1 VTHHVVLSLGA
12 NLGDPLGALTSAL
25 EALAQTEGV
34 EVLAISSFYG
44 TAPIGGP
51 DQPDYIN
58 AVAVLETT
66 LAPMAILDLAHQIE
80 ADHDRV
86 RQERWGPR
94 TLDIDLVVYDDVVS
108 EDPTLTIPHPRA
120 HQRAFVLVPWHELEP
135 DAVLATFGRIA
146 DLIEHVKDQDIAVV
160 ASPHHPG
167 PAQ

>member
-1 VTHHVVLSLGA
+1 MTHHVVLSLGA
-12 NLGDPLGALTSAL
+12 KLGDPLSALTSAL

-34 EVLAISSFYG
+34 EVLATSSFYG

-66 LAPMAILDLAHQIE
+66 LAPMAILDLAHRIE

-120 HQRAFVLVPWHELEP
+120 HQRAFVMVPWHELEP
-135 DAVLATFGRIA
+135 DAVLATFGPIA
-146 DLIEHVKDQDIAVV
+146 DLIEHVKDQEIAVV
-160 ASPHHPG
+160 ATPHHPG
-167 PAQ
+167 SAQ

>member
-1 VTHHVVLSLGA
+1 MTHHVVLSLGA
-12 NLGDPLGALTSAL
+12 NLGDPLSALTSAL
-25 EALAQTEGV
+25 ESLAQAEGV
-34 EVLAISSFYG
+34 EVLATSSFYG

-58 AVAVLETT
+58 AVAVVETT

-108 EDPTLTIPHPRA
+108 ADPTLTIPHPRA

-135 DAVLATFGRIA
+135 DAVLATFGPIA
-146 DLIEHVKDQDIAVV
+146 DLIEHMKDQEIAVV
-160 ASPHHPG
+160 APPHHRGSP
-167 PAQ
+167 Q

>member
-1 VTHHVVLSLGA
+1 MTHHVVLSLGA
-12 NLGDPLGALTSAL
+12 NLGDPLSALTSAL
-25 EALAQTEGV
+25 ESLAQAEGV
-34 EVLAISSFYG
+34 EVLATSSFYG

-58 AVAVLETT
+58 AVAVVETT
-66 LAPMAILDLAHQIE
+66 LAPMAILALAHQIE

-135 DAVLATFGRIA
+135 DAVLATFGPIA
-146 DLIEHVKDQDIAVV
+146 DLIEHVKEQDIAVV
-160 ASPHHPG
+160 APPHHRGSP
-167 PAQ
+167 Q

>member
-12 NLGDPLGALTSAL
+12 NLGDPLSALTSAL
-25 EALAQTEGV
+25 ESLAQAEGV
-34 EVLAISSFYG
+34 EVLATSSFYG

-66 LAPMAILDLAHQIE
+66 LAPMAILDLAHRIE

-94 TLDIDLVVYDDVVS
+94 TLDMDLVVYDDVIS

-135 DAVLATFGRIA
+135 DAVLATFGPIA

-160 ASPHHPG
+160 ATPHHLG
-167 PAQ
+167 STE

>member
-1 VTHHVVLSLGA
+1 MTHHVVLSLGA
-12 NLGDPLGALTSAL
+12 NLGDPLSALTSAL
-25 EALAQTEGV
+25 ESLAQAEGV
-34 EVLAISSFYG
+34 EVLATSSFYG

-58 AVAVLETT
+58 AVAVVETT

-108 EDPTLTIPHPRA
+108 EYPTLTIPHPRA

-135 DAVLATFGRIA
+135 DAVLATFGPIA
-146 DLIEHVKDQDIAVV
+146 DLIEHMKDQEIAVV
-160 ASPHHPG
+160 APPHHRGSP
-167 PAQ
+167 Q